1 MKRKLEKCMML
12 SMAACLLLGGCQQQ
26 NGGGAKESSNEAK
39 EQITITYMSRF
50 ANEEEPDS
58 KYYMERLAKFQ
69 EENPDIKVED
79 LSVVELD
86 AYKTKL
92 KSTVASGK
100 PVDIFTNYGNNDI
113 AEWVESGVVKDIS
126 DIISAEDWNGPA
138 GDGIYESFNYS
149 ARGINGI
156 YGVPTKVLANM
167 LYVNTRI
174 LDECG
179 LKTPETWEDVL
190 EMTPVLKENGYIP
203 MALGAKTKGR
213 VCHWHTLLAL
223 QMWGMEFKDDLVS
236 GKEKWTGDK
245 MMEVINTFKSFI
257 DQGVFG
263 EFAISDDATA
273 HEARFIN
280 GEAAMMMDLSVVI
293 PQMKSSKDYDSIKVT
308 RMPYFKEHPENK
320 DLWYISMGD
329 AYSITV
335 DKDSPK
341 YDAVV
346 KLLKFMTEEETYKE
360 QNELWKGGVF
370 PMDVEINKEGT
381 ERLMQEYM
389 ESFAK
394 KSGGCDELD
403 VYFEMPNTQDV
414 VRNEMQTLFAG
425 REPDEIAAA
434 IQKELDNYQNN
445 K

>member
-341 YDAVV
+341 YDAGV